1 VTREPDRPSLT
12 PDQCH
17 LLLDQGPVLVRR
29 VDREA
34 RCDYVNES
42 WLRFTG
48 RAFEEQIGK
57 GWAGCLHP
65 EDLPAYLERRWH
77 FGRAPAPME
86 YRLRR
91 HDGVYRRVR
100 EVALPVLEPGGDV
113 GGYISACL
121 DVQDPEGSDDPT
133 TFLRMMAHELRTPLS
148 SMRIFVEVLRR
159 SAARGVP
166 SAPET
171 FAKLDAQ
178 ISRMERLVDDLSRSS
193 RLSELELSLEN
204 LELGDLVRR
213 VVDLRWRV
221 GDTVRVDRRH
231 SIVCSGTDGARWVWA
246 DRLRLEQVFTNLLN
260 NAIKYSPSGGTI
272 RISLS
277 GEDGMH
283 CVSFADPGIGIPPK
297 EIPLLTRRFFRASN
311 ASRENYPGLGLGLS
325 FASEIV
331 ERHGGTLTFR
341 SELGQGTEATVR
353 LPAGAPGPFGL
364 LSEGSNTR

>member
-1 VTREPDRPSLT
+1 M
-12 PDQCH
+12 
-17 LLLDQGPVLVRR
+17 LDHGPVLVRR
-29 VDREA
+29 TDREA

-48 RAFEEQIGK
+48 RAFEDQIGR
-57 GWAGCLHP
+57 GWASCLHP
-65 EDLPAYLERRWH
+65 DDLPEYLEHRAS
-77 FGRAPAPME
+77 FGRAPIPIE

-91 HDGVYRRVR
+91 HDGVFRRVR
-100 EVALPVLEPGGDV
+100 DVTVPFFETGGEV
-113 GGYISACL
+113 GGYISMCFE
-121 DVQDPEGSDDPT
+121 VPEPEGSDDPT

-166 SAPET
+166 STPET
-171 FAKLDAQ
+171 FARMDAQ
-178 ISRMERLVDDLSRSS
+178 ISRMERLVDDLSRST

-221 GDTVRVDRRH
+221 GDPVRVERRH
-231 SIVCSGTDGARWVWA
+231 VIEYSGADEARWVWA
-246 DRLRLEQVFTNLLN
+246 DRMRLEQVFTNLLN
-260 NAIKYSPSGGTI
+260 NAVKYSPLGGTI

-277 GEDGMH
+277 SEDGMH
-283 CVSFADPGIGIPPK
+283 RVSFEDPGIGIPPK

-311 ASRENYPGLGLGLS
+311 ASRENYPGLGLGLA

-341 SELGQGTEATVR
+341 SELGKGTQATVR
-353 LPAGAPGPFGL
+353 LPSAAFGL
-364 LSEGSNTR
+364 PSQTPDAR